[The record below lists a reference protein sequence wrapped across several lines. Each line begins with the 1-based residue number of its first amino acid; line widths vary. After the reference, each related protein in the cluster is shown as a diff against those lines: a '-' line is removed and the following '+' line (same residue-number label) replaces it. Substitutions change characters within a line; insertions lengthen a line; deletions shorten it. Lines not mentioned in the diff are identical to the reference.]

1 MRDAEWACRIQHSDF
16 PGQIIYKKVRERSC
30 FLDCTLVLLPRRSF
44 RLVALLEAVLSAGT
58 VLSVAG
64 VAPVI
69 KKLFRKTSLDDITPE
84 WLGSFSVE
92 RYRPMLGLLAHEDFA
107 FLVRQPGFDITIY
120 KKLRR
125 ERLEIFDQYF
135 SRLVLDFKKL
145 HTTARY
151 MVARAPEDHSDV
163 VLKLVRLRYAFA
175 ISVFQ
180 VHFRYL
186 LCRVGIGTLE
196 SRVLLTRLQQMSDQL
211 SALTASQAV

>member
-1 MRDAEWACRIQHSDF
+1 
-16 PGQIIYKKVRERSC
+16 
-30 FLDCTLVLLPRRSF
+30 LVPLF
-44 RLVALLEAVLSAGT
+44 EAVLSAGT
-58 VLSVAG
+58 ILTVGGA
-64 VAPVI
+64 APVL

-84 WLGSFSVE
+84 WLESFSVD
-92 RYRPMLGLLAHEDFA
+92 RYLPMVGLLADEDFA
-107 FLVRQPGFDITIY
+107 FLARQPGFDSAIY

-145 HTTARY
+145 HLAARY

-175 ISVFQ
+175 VSAFH

-186 LCRVGIGTLE
+186 LCRAGAGTLE
-196 SRVLLTRLQQMSDQL
+196 SKVLLVRLQQMSDQL
-211 SALTASQAV
+211 SALSIAHAA